1 MLKTWDQCQTIRERA
16 ARHRKHRRDTTN
28 EARWTKKKMYAHFS
42 SIPRMNK
49 HTILVCKVQ
58 LNLKYSRRITLIRE
72 EFQQF
77 PSLKWLR
84 ARSRQRVKH
93 VFSSEIRPSQKTLSM
108 EMRSSRLRCSPIRRT
123 THLIRKPNWLGQ
135 TRQPCETAAIA
146 SNTFR
151 TP

>member
-16 ARHRKHRRDTTN
+16 ARLRKRRRDTTN
-28 EARWTKKKMYAHFS
+28 EALWTKKKMYVHFN

-58 LNLKYSRRITLIRE
+58 PNLKYNRRITLIRE
-72 EFQQF
+72 EFQLF
-77 PSLKWLR
+77 PSLKLLR
-84 ARSRQRVKH
+84 ARSRQRARH
-93 VFSSEIRPSQKTLSM
+93 VFLSEIRPSKKTLSM
-108 EMRSSRLRCSPIRRT
+108 EMRSSRLRCLPIRRT

-135 TRQPCETAAIA
+135 TRQHCATAAIA
-146 SNTFR
+146 SNTYR